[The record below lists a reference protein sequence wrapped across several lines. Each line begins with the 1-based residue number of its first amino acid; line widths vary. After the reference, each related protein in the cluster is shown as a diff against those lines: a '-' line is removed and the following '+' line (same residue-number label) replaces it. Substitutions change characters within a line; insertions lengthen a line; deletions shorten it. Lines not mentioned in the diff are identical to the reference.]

1 MRRREFIA
9 LLSGVATAWPLATRA
24 QQATK
29 IRQIGILSLGRGD
42 RSDASLT
49 TLDAFVPALRELG
62 YTEGQNIAFDRKFAD
77 GDANKLS
84 RLAQEL
90 VDSRVDVIVVFATPA
105 ARAVKQVTSSIPII
119 AIAMADPVEDELVT
133 SLARP
138 GGNVTGTAFLG
149 PELVSR
155 RLQLLKEIVPRLSR
169 VVVLWHP
176 RAYGERT
183 MASMLKEI
191 ESAAQSLGT
200 RLQLVPAAGPDDLD
214 NAFSAMTTE
223 RADGLIVF
231 PSPMLFSQYS
241 RIVTFAANNR
251 LPAMYAAREG
261 VELGGLASYGVNL
274 PDLSRATAIYLDK
287 ILKGAKPAE
296 LPVQQPTKFELV
308 INLKTATALGLAI
321 PSGVMAIA
329 DEVIGIGHYLLRC
342 KRPLLPL
349 GFGRVDHARRAEQIE
364 RVHRPD
370 QPRQHPGGAV
380 LGNKP
385 ALGEGRGQF
394 GALRHVAKIA
404 KQDEAEG
411 DAGDRTVDGGEDR
424 LRHRE
429 QVAELLL
436 EVTQLASIGA
446 DDGARRFA
454 RR

>member
-1 MRRREFIA
+1 MRRRDFIA
-9 LLSGVATAWPLATRA
+9 LIGGAAAARPFGARA

-29 IRQIGILSLGRGD
+29 IPQIGVLSLGRGD
-42 RSDASLT
+42 KSDASLT
-49 TLDAFVPALRELG
+49 TLDAFVSALRELG

-90 VDSRVDVIVVFATPA
+90 VDSRVDAIAVLATPA

-191 ESAAQSLGT
+191 ESAARSLGT
-200 RLQLVPAAGPDDLD
+200 KLQLVPAAGPDDLG
-214 NAFSAMTTE
+214 NAFAAMTTE

-231 PSPMLFSQYS
+231 PSPMLFSHYS

-261 VELGGLASYGVNL
+261 VELGGLVSYGVNL
-274 PDLSRATAIYLDK
+274 PDLSRVTAIYLDK

-308 INLKTATALGLAI
+308 INLKTASALGLTI
-321 PSGVMAIA
+321 PSGVTAIA
-329 DEVIGIGHYLLRC
+329 DEVI
-342 KRPLLPL
+342 
-349 GFGRVDHARRAEQIE
+349 E
-364 RVHRPD
+364 
-370 QPRQHPGGAV
+370 
-380 LGNKP
+380 
-385 ALGEGRGQF
+385 
-394 GALRHVAKIA
+394 
-404 KQDEAEG
+404 
-411 DAGDRTVDGGEDR
+411 
-424 LRHRE
+424 
-429 QVAELLL
+429 
-436 EVTQLASIGA
+436 
-446 DDGARRFA
+446 
-454 RR
+454 